1 MLIVFGGLMLIVFGG
16 ANDRFIF
23 WGGGGEVCKQVHLQC
38 RIHKRD
44 VFGISI

>member
-1 MLIVFGGLMLIVFGG
+1 MLIVFGGLMLGVFLAG
-16 ANDRFIF
+16 
-23 WGGGGEVCKQVHLQC
+23 VCVCEQVHLQC